1 MVGHEGPVSS
11 LFFSPIKAT
20 LVSGSWDRT
29 VRVWDVYDSTAPKE
43 SLEIGSDGMYA
54 VYSRQVIKY
63 SEETEKIA
71 KKPKILVSS

>member
-54 VYSRQVIKY
+54 VYSRKVIL
-63 SEETEKIA
+63 
-71 KKPKILVSS
+71 KKLRNENIGFLVKFLLI